1 MQSKTSQRIRPLV
14 LLGLLCTLNLV
25 HAAETPPA
33 AQPVLTKAPAQS
45 THPLPKKTAAQIK
58 AELRAVLLR
67 INELSYYIA
76 SANDA
81 SADPKAAITLSIFEC
96 NGSVPP
102 NSHKPWPPKIGD
114 TMDAESFARV
124 LTALK
129 VTNTNSAKGR
139 ELTILDVCH
148 PQ

>member
-1 MQSKTSQRIRPLV
+1 MQSKTSQRIRPLL

-25 HAAETPPA
+25 RAGETPPA
-33 AQPVLTKAPAQS
+33 AQPVQTKTPAQIA
-45 THPLPKKTAAQIK
+45 HQLPKKTPAQIK

-81 SADPKAAITLSIFEC
+81 SADSKGAITVSTFEC
-96 NGSVPP
+96 GGSVQP

-114 TMDAESFARV
+114 AMDTESFARV

-148 PQ
+148 PL